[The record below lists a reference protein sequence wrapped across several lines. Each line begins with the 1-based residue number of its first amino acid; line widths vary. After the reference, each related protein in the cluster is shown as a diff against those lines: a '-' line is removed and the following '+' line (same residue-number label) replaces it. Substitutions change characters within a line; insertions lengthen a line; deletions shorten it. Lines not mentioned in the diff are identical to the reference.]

1 MFHPRPLGRMNKRIL
16 KNKSDNYNYHEN
28 EEKQSTIILFILEQL
43 EVLFKMNRFNFIE
56 LVKALKRGS
65 SKNVGFK
72 LVKSGNFDGVQN
84 WKVVDV

>member
-16 KNKSDNYNYHEN
+16 KKKSDNYNYHEN

-56 LVKALKRGS
+56 LLKALKRGS

-72 LVKSGNFDGVQN
+72 LAKSGNFDGVQN